1 MCLGMNPD
9 ILAPRQRCA
18 STSNR
23 NFEGRQGRDG
33 RTHLVSPATGRG
45 RRGGRPLRRRARLG
59 VRGVND
65 GTHSSTSRVVAPLHR
80 ENIDTDQIIP
90 KQHLK
95 RIERTGFGDFL
106 FFDWRYHPDGR
117 DREDFVLN
125 RRTIAMRTILV
136 AGKNFGCGS
145 SREHAA
151 WALGDFGFRVIL
163 APSFADIFRN
173 NAGNNGLLVIEL
185 PEEVIQSIAEHA
197 ESHAPYHLNVDLE
210 QQTITDDSG
219 LSEKFEVDPFRRHR
233 LLHGLDEIGMT
244 LAHEADIAHYEAQ
257 QQPSKQ

>member
-1 MCLGMNPD
+1 MEP
-9 ILAPRQRCA
+9 IRK
-18 STSNR
+18 
-23 NFEGRQGRDG
+23 
-33 RTHLVSPATGRG
+33 
-45 RRGGRPLRRRARLG
+45 
-59 VRGVND
+59 
-65 GTHSSTSRVVAPLHR
+65 HSGVVAPLHR

-95 RIERTGFGDFL
+95 RIERTGFGPFL

-125 RRTIAMRTILV
+125 HEHFRKATILV

-151 WALGDFGFRVIL
+151 CALGEFGFRVIL

-185 PEEVIQSIAEHA
+185 AEPVIQRIAEHA
-197 ESHAPYHLNVDLE
+197 DKHRPYQLHIDLE
-210 QQTITDDSG
+210 NQTISDDFG
-219 LSEKFEVDPFRRHR
+219 LSERFEIDAFRRHR

-244 LAHEADIAHYEAQ
+244 LEHEADIASFEERRQ
-257 QQPSKQ
+257 SRVP

>member
-1 MCLGMNPD
+1 MQP
-9 ILAPRQRCA
+9 IKK
-18 STSNR
+18 
-23 NFEGRQGRDG
+23 
-33 RTHLVSPATGRG
+33 HRG
-45 RRGGRPLRRRARLG
+45 
-59 VRGVND
+59 
-65 GTHSSTSRVVAPLHR
+65 VVAPLHR

-95 RIERTGFGDFL
+95 RIERTGFGQFL

-125 RRTIAMRTILV
+125 QADYRNATILV

-151 WALGDFGFRVIL
+151 WALGEFGFRVIL

-185 PEEVIQSIAEHA
+185 PEAIIQRVADNADQHR
-197 ESHAPYHLNVDLE
+197 PYHLDVDLE
-210 QQTITDDSG
+210 AQVITDDFG
-219 LSEKFEVDPFRRHR
+219 LSETFKVDPFRRHR
-233 LLHGLDEIGMT
+233 LLNGLDEIGMT
-244 LAHEADIAHYEAQ
+244 LGHEADIARYETQ
-257 QQPSKQ
+257 HRS

>member
-1 MCLGMNPD
+1 MEP
-9 ILAPRQRCA
+9 IRK
-18 STSNR
+18 
-23 NFEGRQGRDG
+23 
-33 RTHLVSPATGRG
+33 HRG
-45 RRGGRPLRRRARLG
+45 
-59 VRGVND
+59 
-65 GTHSSTSRVVAPLHR
+65 VVAPLHR

-95 RIERTGFGDFL
+95 RIERTGFGQFL

-117 DREDFVLN
+117 ERDDFVLN
-125 RRTIAMRTILV
+125 QENFRNATILV

-151 WALGDFGFRVIL
+151 WSLGEFGFRVIL

-185 PEEVIQSIAEHA
+185 GEEVIQRIAEHA
-197 ESHAPYHLNVDLE
+197 DKHRPYHLSVDLE
-210 QQTITDDSG
+210 QQTITDDYG
-219 LSEKFEVDPFRRHR
+219 MAEKFEVEPFRRHR

-244 LAHEADIAHYEAQ
+244 LVHENDITRFEQ
-257 QQPSKQ
+257 QRQRNATRS